1 MKNIL
6 LILTATLCTYSCE
19 KVEGPVNYSTD
30 MNISVISKQNSS
42 DLLNPTNS
50 KKLDISQIRVSYPP
64 NTQKY
69 SIEANGQNGQAHLSY
84 GSDGKYYIAFSPAA
98 NFTKQAD
105 VPKILFTWPDKS
117 EDIAEAFIITKEQH
131 TFVFEIYLNDNLAW
145 NFDTDKNNT
154 TKRPP
159 RSITVMK

>member
-6 LILTATLCTYSCE
+6 LILTTTLCTYSCE

-64 NTQKY
+64 NTQQY
-69 SIEANGQNGQAHLSY
+69 SIEANGQNGQAHLSS
-84 GSDGKYYIAFSPAA
+84 GSDGKYYIKFFPAA
-98 NFTKQAD
+98 NFTQQAD
-105 VPKILFTWPDKS
+105 VPKILFKWHDKS
-117 EDIAEAFIITKEQH
+117 EDVIECYLRKTNQSTSVVE
-131 TFVFEIYLNDNLAW
+131 VYLNDILVW
-145 NFDTDKNNT
+145 DLDTDKNNT